1 MVWSPGKTHSPVVLG
16 DRNSDRNHKW
26 IRSILQDMDATG
38 VMWTKPKDCRDYLSC
53 GFMEANGSKWIQM
66 DPNGTPLQHGFPANH
81 HCHHWDELL
90 PLNFIELPYY
100 HWITIIG
107 IIGMPIT
114 HGHYASLRK
123 KKKKRGA
130 SPEPLPSSRITWAY
144 LRHETYPYP
153 FPFNC
158 LVAKHSYYCLVQR
171 NPQWARQ

>member
-107 IIGMPIT
+107 MPIT

-123 KKKKRGA
+123 KEKNGVHLLNLFHHLA
-130 SPEPLPSSRITWAY
+130 SLEHIWGMKHIPIPS
-144 LRHETYPYP
+144 
-153 FPFNC
+153 
-158 LVAKHSYYCLVQR
+158 HSTAWLL
-171 NPQWARQ
+171 NIPTIA